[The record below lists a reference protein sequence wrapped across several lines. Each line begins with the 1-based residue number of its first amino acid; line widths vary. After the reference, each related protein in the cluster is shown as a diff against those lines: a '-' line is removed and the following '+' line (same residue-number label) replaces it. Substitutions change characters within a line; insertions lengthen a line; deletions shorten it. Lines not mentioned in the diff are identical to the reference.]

1 LATFVAVGDI
11 GPLRDDAEVLFEP
24 SREFIRSADVA
35 FGQLEKCLTTRG
47 TQQLYLNKSLG
58 RTDPRVAGVIADAGF
73 NVLSFASNHTM
84 AFSAEGLADTLD
96 NLHAA
101 GVTVIG
107 AGSDIR
113 AARQPAVFEVGGAR
127 IGILAY
133 CSVVPRGFE
142 AGTHRPGLAP
152 VRVRTFYEQRDWQPG
167 TPPRIV
173 TIPYPED
180 VDAMAADIQ
189 ALRPRVDAL
198 VVSHHWGVHVV
209 PAVVADYQ
217 FDVGRACVDA
227 GADLVVGHHPHILK
241 GVEVYRGK
249 PILYSIGAYAQEH
262 PYRDVAG
269 TELAEL
275 IKQYRLTV
283 DPQWERFSFPI
294 DSQKTVLVRCQFSA
308 AGFERVALRPAW
320 INPQAQAELLSP
332 LDTRYAEVV
341 DYLRYLTNYYSLNAR
356 FEVEGEEVI
365 VTAAPDKAG
374 ESAARLAPVTRP
386 AG

>member
-1 LATFVAVGDI
+1 MASHDGAATFVAVGDI

-24 SREFIRSADVA
+24 TRDFVRSADVS
-35 FGQLEKCLTTRG
+35 FGQLEKCLSNRG

-84 AFSAEGLADTLD
+84 AFSGEGLADTVESLTTS
-96 NLHAA
+96 

-107 AGSDIR
+107 AGKDIA
-113 AARQPAVFEVGGAR
+113 AARRPAVLEVNGVR

-142 AGTHRPGLAP
+142 ASESRPGLAP

-180 VDAMAADIQ
+180 VDAMVADIR
-189 ALRPRVDAL
+189 ALRPQVDVL
-198 VVSHHWGVHVV
+198 VVSHHWGIHVV
-209 PAVVADYQ
+209 PALIADYQ
-217 FDVGRACVDA
+217 FDVGHASIDA

-241 GVEVYRGK
+241 GVELYRGK
-249 PILYSIGAYAQEH
+249 VILYSIGAYAQEH
-262 PYRDVAG
+262 PRRNVLG

-275 IKQYRLTV
+275 IKQYRLTI
-283 DPQWERFSFPI
+283 DPEWERFSFPV

-308 AGFERVALRPAW
+308 QGIDRVALRPAW

-332 LDTRYAEVV
+332 QDPRYAEVL
-341 DYLRYLTNYYSLNAR
+341 DYLRYLTDYYSLNAV
-356 FEVEGEEVI
+356 FTTDGDEIVI
-365 VTAAPDKAG
+365 SAPGD
-374 ESAARLAPVTRP
+374 
-386 AG
+386 

>member
-1 LATFVAVGDI
+1 MASDDGVATFVAVGDI

-24 SREFIRSADVA
+24 TRDFVRSADVS
-35 FGQLEKCLTTRG
+35 FGQLEKCLSRRG

-84 AFSAEGLADTLD
+84 AFSGEGLADTLE
-96 NLHAA
+96 NLTAS

-107 AGSDIR
+107 AGLDIA
-113 AARQPAVFEVGGAR
+113 AARRPAVVEVNGVR

-142 AGTHRPGLAP
+142 ASENRSGLAP

-173 TIPYPED
+173 TIPYAED
-180 VDAMAADIQ
+180 VEAMVADIQ
-189 ALRPRVDAL
+189 ALRPQVDAL
-198 VVSHHWGVHVV
+198 VVSHHWGIHVV
-209 PAVVADYQ
+209 PALIADYQ
-217 FDVGRACVDA
+217 FEVGHASIDA

-241 GVEVYRGK
+241 GVELYRGK
-249 PILYSIGAYAQEH
+249 AILYSIGAYAQEH
-262 PYRDVAG
+262 PSRNVLG

-275 IKQYRLTV
+275 IKQYRLTI
-283 DPQWERFSFPI
+283 DPEWVRFSFPV

-308 AGFERVALRPAW
+308 QGVERVALRPAW

-332 LDTRYAEVV
+332 QDPRYAEVL
-341 DYLRYLTNYYSLNAR
+341 DYLRYLTDYYSLNAV
-356 FEVEGEEVI
+356 FKEDGDEI
-365 VTAAPDKAG
+365 VV
-374 ESAARLAPVTRP
+374 SAV
-386 AG
+386 GD

>member
-1 LATFVAVGDI
+1 MASNGDTATFVAVGDI

-24 SREFIRSADVA
+24 TCDFVRAADVS
-35 FGQLEKCLTTRG
+35 FGQLEKCLSTRG

-84 AFSAEGLADTLD
+84 AFSGEGLADTVDHL
-96 NLHAA
+96 NAS

-107 AGSDIR
+107 AGSDIA
-113 AARQPAVFEVGGAR
+113 AARRPAVLEVNGVR

-142 AGTHRPGLAP
+142 ASEHRPGLAP

-173 TIPYPED
+173 TIPYAED
-180 VDAMAADIQ
+180 VEAMVADIT
-189 ALRPRVDAL
+189 ALRPQVDVL
-198 VVSHHWGVHVV
+198 VVSHHWGIHVV
-209 PAVVADYQ
+209 PALIADYQ
-217 FDVGRACVDA
+217 FDVGHASIDA

-241 GVEVYRGK
+241 GVELYRGK
-249 PILYSIGAYAQEH
+249 VILYSIGAYAQEH
-262 PYRDVAG
+262 PRRQVLG

-275 IKQYRLTV
+275 IKQYRLTI
-283 DPQWERFSFPI
+283 DPKWERFSFPV
-294 DSQKTVLVRCQFSA
+294 DSQKTVLVRCRFSA
-308 AGFERVALRPAW
+308 QGVERVALRPAW

-332 LDTRYAEVV
+332 QDPRYTEVL
-341 DYLRYLTNYYSLNAR
+341 DYLRYLTDYYSLNAV
-356 FEVEGEEVI
+356 FKTDGDEI
-365 VTAAPDKAG
+365 V
-374 ESAARLAPVTRP
+374 VQ
-386 AG
+386 

>member
-1 LATFVAVGDI
+1 MASDDGVATFLAVGDI

-24 SREFIRSADVA
+24 TRDFVRSADVS
-35 FGQLEKCLTTRG
+35 FGQLEKCLSTRG

-84 AFSAEGLADTLD
+84 AFSGEGLADTLE
-96 NLHAA
+96 NLNAS

-107 AGSDIR
+107 AGSDIA
-113 AARQPAVFEVGGAR
+113 AARRPAVLEVNGVR

-142 AGTHRPGLAP
+142 ASEHRAGLAP

-173 TIPYPED
+173 TIPYAED
-180 VDAMAADIQ
+180 VEAMVADIQ
-189 ALRPRVDAL
+189 ALRPHVDVL
-198 VVSHHWGVHVV
+198 VVSHHWGIHVV
-209 PAVVADYQ
+209 PALIADYQ
-217 FDVGRACVDA
+217 FEVGHASVDA

-241 GVEVYRGK
+241 GVELYRGK
-249 PILYSIGAYAQEH
+249 VILYSIGAYAQEH
-262 PYRDVAG
+262 PRRQVLG

-275 IKQYRLTV
+275 IKQYRLTI
-283 DPQWERFSFPI
+283 DPEWVRFSFPV

-308 AGFERVALRPAW
+308 QGVERVALRPAW

-332 LDTRYAEVV
+332 QDPRYTEVL
-341 DYLRYLTNYYSLNAR
+341 DYLRYLTDYYSLNAV
-356 FEVEGEEVI
+356 FKTDGDEI
-365 VTAAPDKAG
+365 V
-374 ESAARLAPVTRP
+374 VQ
-386 AG
+386 